1 MTYSI
6 RLAESEDLP
15 RIAEIYAGARAFMA
29 ANGNPGQW
37 GTNHPSQQQLA
48 QDICS
53 RVLYLLEDGLGIHG
67 VFAFL
72 LGEDPTYR
80 VIYNGAWHY
89 ELPYGTIHRV
99 AGDGSGGIFSAIV
112 AFARKRCTYLR
123 IDTHTCNQPMRRAI
137 QRAGFQPCGTILTE
151 DGSPRLAFD
160 WKMPT

>member
-15 RIAEIYAGARAFMA
+15 RIAEIYAGARAFMT

-53 RVLYLLEDGLGIHG
+53 RVLYLLEDGQGIHGYAGARAFMTANGNPGQWGTNHPSQQQLAQDICSRVLYLLEDGQGIHG

-80 VIYNGAWHY
+80 VIYDGAWHY
-89 ELPYGTIHRV
+89 DLPY
-99 AGDGSGGIFSAIV
+99 A
-112 AFARKRCTYLR
+112 L
-123 IDTHTCNQPMRRAI
+123 
-137 QRAGFQPCGTILTE
+137 
-151 DGSPRLAFD
+151 
-160 WKMPT
+160 